1 MHSTV
6 NARKVLRTAKPDR
19 MLPPER
25 GSSTGAD
32 MRDSLRMERTILLA
46 HEDPDCR
53 RIYSTALEY
62 AGWSVRNTDHG
73 DTALELLVSERIDA
87 VVSDLFVRGTGDDLL
102 VRRIRSV
109 PAAAHIPVV
118 VLTGWGSTEHEI
130 FALREGADEFLVM
143 PVTPQGLVDVLKA
156 LFARDA
162 LLADPARQARGDS
175 EVELRP

>member
-6 NARKVLRTAKPDR
+6 DARKVLRTTKPDR

-25 GSSTGAD
+25 GSSTGAG
-32 MRDSLRMERTILLA
+32 MGDSLRMERTILLA

-53 RIYSTALEY
+53 RIYRTALEY
-62 AGWSVRNTDHG
+62 AGWYVRDTENG
-73 DTALELLVSERIDA
+73 DAALELLSSERIDA

-109 PAAAHIPVV
+109 PAAAHIPIV
-118 VLTGWGSTEHEI
+118 VLTGWGSTEHEV

-143 PVTPQGLVDVLKA
+143 PVTPQRLVDVLKT
-156 LFARDA
+156 LVARDA
-162 LLADPARQARGDS
+162 LPVDPPRQRRGDS
-175 EVELRP
+175 EIEVRP